1 MLLLRRR
8 SDIASPQIFWPVT
21 LTHSLAQL
29 IHGRTAAKRP
39 ARRPPDKE
47 VSASSSSLLAR
58 HFEIGANIGCLVGGA
73 ANFA

>member
-1 MLLLRRR
+1 MLLLRLR

-29 IHGRTAAKRP
+29 ILIRKSAKRP

-47 VSASSSSLLAR
+47 VSASSSSSLLATSKL
-58 HFEIGANIGCLVGGA
+58 EPTLDV
-73 ANFA
+73 